1 MSDIDQVHQVNF
13 APLPWYKKNIPTTK
27 EFFTMPPAVIQV
39 LKAVATAV
47 AATVVAILAS
57 GSSNPPN
64 DDPK

>member
-1 MSDIDQVHQVNF
+1 
-13 APLPWYKKNIPTTK
+13 
-27 EFFTMPPAVIQV
+27 MPPAVIQV